1 TDRAFRIGQKRNVL
15 VHKFVTRGTLEER
28 IDEMISAKRELSRLT
43 VRSGETWLTELGND
57 ELFDLFALRDE
68 AVSE

>member
-1 TDRAFRIGQKRNVL
+1 
-15 VHKFVTRGTLEER
+15 LEER